1 MMPNQRSGF
10 TLIEVLM
17 VVVIAGLLIAMAVP
31 KFGQLRESGRM
42 RAAKTQVISTLT
54 TARAAAI
61 QNGRPARWIRVNNTI
76 IVQSTNNAGNFTS
89 FMLPVDFER
98 AYKVTLNSTS
108 SLVNY
113 DARGFAT
120 GANNFKIYIRGA
132 TVDSVCITNAGAV
145 LLRGCL

>member
-1 MMPNQRSGF
+1 MRNQRSGF

-17 VVVIAGLLIAMAVP
+17 VVVIAGLLIAMGVP
-31 KFGQLRESGRM
+31 KFAQLRESGRM
-42 RAAKTQVISTLT
+42 KAAKTQLISTLT
-54 TARAAAI
+54 TARASAI
-61 QNGRPARWIRVNNTI
+61 QNGRPARWIRINNQV
-76 IVQSTNNAGNFTS
+76 IVQTTNNAGNFTT
-89 FMLPVDFER
+89 FMSPIDFETN
-98 AYKVTLNSTS
+98 YKVQLTSTS

-120 GANNFKIYIRGA
+120 GANNFKVYIRGV

>member
-1 MMPNQRSGF
+1 MRNQRPGF

-31 KFGQLRESGRM
+31 KFTQLRESGRVK
-42 RAAKTQVISTLT
+42 AAKTQVISTLT

-61 QNGRPARWIRVNNTI
+61 QNGRPARWIRINNQI
-76 IVQSTNNAGNFTS
+76 IVQATNNAGNFTT
-89 FMLPVDFER
+89 FMNPVDFER
-98 AYKVTLNSTS
+98 NYKVTLNSTS
-108 SLVNY
+108 NLLNY

-120 GANNFKIYIRGA
+120 GANNFKVYIRGA
-132 TVDSVCITNAGAV
+132 SVDSVCITNAGAV